1 MIIRSQKKDQ
11 IVYDDKGAAVVV
23 DYKNDKFQVRRFENI
38 DPILKFNYE
47 MRKDENQ
54 QNGFSRDRD
63 LRWIG
68 RIPQA
73 VFIEHYRKYPEAR
86 DPSGNYW
93 AEFLKKDENEVFR
106 TVPKIFGGKTKY
118 S

>member
-1 MIIRSQKKDQ
+1 MIIRKKIDQ
-11 IVYDDKGAAVVV
+11 NILYENNATTVV
-23 DYKNDKFQVRRFENI
+23 DYKDDKFQVRRFENI

-47 MRKDENQ
+47 MRKDETQ
-54 QNGFSRDRD
+54 QNGFSKNRD

-118 S
+118 I

>member
-1 MIIRSQKKDQ
+1 MRIKEQKIIQENN
-11 IVYDDKGAAVVV
+11 AATVI
-23 DYKNDKFQVRRFENI
+23 DYKDDKFQVRRFENI

-47 MRKDENQ
+47 MRKDEMQ
-54 QNGFSRDRD
+54 TNGFSQSRD

-73 VFIEHYRKYPEAR
+73 LFIEHYRKYPEAR